1 MDILDDM
8 GASKLSA
15 KVFLKVNY
23 SFKGSN
29 SFCNP
34 IFSECSQTF
43 GAHCM
48 YKGKKA
54 QTRKQKRKAEK
65 GKRKSKMRR
74 KKRQREEWS
83 GKRSCFVSE
92 HLQERWDS
100 RAQHNSGYVTEL
112 PKM

>member
-1 MDILDDM
+1 
-8 GASKLSA
+8 
-15 KVFLKVNY
+15 
-23 SFKGSN
+23 
-29 SFCNP
+29 
-34 IFSECSQTF
+34 
-43 GAHCM
+43 M
-48 YKGKKA
+48 YKGHKEQK
-54 QTRKQKRKAEK
+54 RKQKRKAEK

-74 KKRQREEWS
+74 GRTRRKRRQREEWS